1 MDPLLELKDVKKYF
15 SIHVGFFG
23 RQLKTAKV
31 VDGVSLKIN
40 ESKTLGLVGESG
52 CGKSTL
58 AKLILALFEPTGGEV
73 FFNRVRLD
81 RILVT
86 THLKRCFRK
95 EAQAI
100 FQDPVSALNPGQK
113 IKDILREPFIV
124 HKDIN
129 EKNIKSRILEL
140 LNTVGLNE
148 KFLNK
153 YPHQLSCGENQR
165 VNIARALALKPKLII
180 CDEPLSSLDLTLQ
193 ARLINLFLD
202 LQQEFKISYLFISHD
217 LRVIE
222 RLSDEIAVMY
232 LGKIVEYGSSK
243 NLYSQPLH
251 PYTKVLMSS
260 LVRGKRLIARGEIPS
275 PTDPPSGCHFHPR
288 CPFVMDKC
296 KVIVPQLL
304 SHNGH
309 LVSCH
314 LYN

>member
-1 MDPLLELKDVKKYF
+1 MDPLLELKNVKKYF
-15 SIHVGFFG
+15 PVKTGFF
-23 RQLKTAKV
+23 RSSVKTAKV
-31 VDGVSLKIN
+31 VDGISLKIN

-58 AKLILALFEPTGGEV
+58 AKLILALFEPTNGEI
-73 FFNRVRLD
+73 FFNKVRLE

-86 THLKRCFRK
+86 THLKKCFRK
-95 EAQAI
+95 ELQAI
-100 FQDPVSALNPGQK
+100 FQDPVSALNPRQR

-124 HKDIN
+124 HEDMY
-129 EKNIKSRILEL
+129 ERNIKSRIIEL

-153 YPHQLSCGENQR
+153 YPHQLSGGENQR
-165 VNIARALALKPKLII
+165 VNIARALSLKPKLII

-232 LGKIVEYGSSK
+232 LGKIVEYASSK
-243 NLYSQPLH
+243 NLYAQPLH

-260 LVRGKRLIARGEIPS
+260 LVKGKKLIAKGEIPS

-296 KVIVPQLL
+296 RVIVPQLL
-304 SHNGH
+304 PHNNH

-314 LYN
+314 LY